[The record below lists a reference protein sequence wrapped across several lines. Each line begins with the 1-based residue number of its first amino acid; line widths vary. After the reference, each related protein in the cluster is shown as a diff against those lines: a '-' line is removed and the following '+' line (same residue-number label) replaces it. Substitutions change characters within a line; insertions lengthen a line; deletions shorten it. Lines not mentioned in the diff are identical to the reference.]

1 MAARRDPEGL
11 VIRPATADDL
21 AAVRGVLAG
30 SGMRAGQ
37 PAVLDFY
44 LTSPG
49 GGIVVACERDRVTGV
64 AYSVSFGRT
73 GWLGNVAVDPGAR
86 GRGIGSA
93 VSAAAI
99 DRLRQAGTVTALLTA
114 TDLGR
119 PVYQRLGFADDGV
132 RYGIWLRA
140 PPRGGP
146 VGTRVSR
153 QRLAQVHQLGAVDA
167 GSGDRVPRDTGPG
180 DGGAGDGGSGRASAG
195 GGSGSA
201 GPGDGGSGSAG
212 PRDGGS
218 GRVSAGGGS
227 GSAGPDVAAV
237 LSLDAG
243 ATGEDRGAYLRPLA
257 GRARVT
263 AEASLT
269 GYRIPLPWGGGPVVA
284 FSPEAARAL
293 VLDMVRADAEPSL
306 SVPEPNAA
314 AASLAA
320 ALGFR
325 QVRQVTRMRLGPPVS
340 GFRPDRIFNAFSL
353 AVG

>member
-1 MAARRDPEGL
+1 M
-11 VIRPATADDL
+11 VIRPATAGDL
-21 AAVRGVLAG
+21 AGVHAVLAR
-30 SGMRAGQ
+30 SGLRSGQ
-37 PAVLDFY
+37 PAALDFY

-49 GGIVVACERDRVTGV
+49 GGIVVACEQDRVTGA

-86 GRGIGSA
+86 GRGIGTA

-99 DRLRQAGTVTALLTA
+99 DRLRQAGTVTVLLTA

-119 PVYQRLGFADDGV
+119 PVYQRLGFADDGI
-132 RYGIWLRA
+132 RYGIWLRD
-140 PPRGGP
+140 PPHGGP
-146 VGTRVSR
+146 VGARVSR
-153 QRLAQVHQLGAVDA
+153 QRLAQVHQLGAAGA
-167 GSGDRVPRDTGPG
+167 GSGG
-180 DGGAGDGGSGRASAG
+180 
-195 GGSGSA
+195 
-201 GPGDGGSGSAG
+201 
-212 PRDGGS
+212 
-218 GRVSAGGGS
+218 
-227 GSAGPDVAAV
+227 AGPDVDAV
-237 LSLDAG
+237 LRLDAG
-243 ATGEDRGAYLRPLA
+243 ATGEDRGAYLRSLA

-263 AEASLT
+263 AEASVT

-293 VLDMVRADAEPSL
+293 VLDMVRADADPSL
-306 SVPEPNAA
+306 SFPEPNAA